1 MDLPS
6 DAPKWTVRECGC
18 FYYFTSNL
26 VLESVTVSRIL
37 FPVTIFLSAFLL
49 FQVQPIM
56 GRFILPWFGGT
67 PAVWSVCL
75 LFFQAALL
83 AGYAYAHWL
92 GSLRRSRI
100 HIVLLAAS
108 LALLPVIPT
117 RPEITEN
124 PSVRILL
131 LLAATVGGPYF
142 LLSATAPLLQ
152 RWFTQ
157 SAEQRSPWRLYALSN
172 FGSFLAL
179 LSYPFLVEPY
189 VRLRTQAWVW
199 SGMYVAFTILC
210 GRVAWKVHS
219 QSVRIRDEYGLASP
233 RPTIWTILF
242 WLGLS
247 AAGSTVL
254 LATTN
259 IVTQDIAVSPF
270 LWIAPLSLYLF
281 TFVLAF
287 ESDRWYPRLL
297 FAVAAGVLTPVACV
311 VVSVGVALWI
321 QLAAYLGTLFAVCMV
336 CHGELRY
343 ARPEPRYLTAFY
355 LTIAAGGVLGGV
367 FVALIAPRVF
377 TEFNEYPIGLA
388 AACLL
393 GITGWLRSGAWS
405 RWTMGNFAVRIPIM
419 ALMLGGISAAASVS
433 LPGAR
438 PAVASWRNFYG
449 ILRVTDLPDPHGAMR
464 ELTHGRIKHGSQY
477 LERASRDRP
486 ISYYGPHSG
495 VAMALN
501 ALPPD
506 KARQIAVIGLGTGT
520 MAAWGRPGDL
530 IRFYEINPL
539 VPTIATTWFTFLPDS
554 KAKTEV
560 VLGDAR
566 IQMEHE
572 LAVFDFIAVDAFS
585 SDAIPMHLLTAEAAD
600 IYRKRLLPGGLLLFH
615 ISNRSLNLEP
625 VTRALAQHL
634 NWNAAQIVSQ
644 DNPATGEDGSSWVIL
659 TENLELLQRI
669 AQGAPHV
676 GWTDPN
682 RKPILWTDDFASLWH
697 VLKW

>member
-1 MDLPS
+1 
-6 DAPKWTVRECGC
+6 
-18 FYYFTSNL
+18 
-26 VLESVTVSRIL
+26 VSRVLI
-37 FPVTIFLSAFLL
+37 PVTIFLSAFLL

-75 LFFQAALL
+75 LFFQAMLL

-92 GSLRRSRI
+92 RRPRI
-100 HIVLLAAS
+100 HVVPLAIS
-108 LALLPVIPT
+108 LAFLPVIPT
-117 RPEITEN
+117 RPAITDT
-124 PSVRILL
+124 PSARILI
-131 LLAATVGGPYF
+131 LLAITVGVPYF

-152 RWFTQ
+152 KWSTL
-157 SAEQRSPWRLYALSN
+157 SLPNRSPWRLYALSN

-189 VRLRTQAWVW
+189 VRLRAQAWIW
-199 SGMYVAFTILC
+199 SGVYIAFAVLC
-210 GRVAWKVHS
+210 GWVAWPAGQAILFTRS
-219 QSVRIRDEYGLASP
+219 GSP
-233 RPTIWTILF
+233 GSEEDSARPTPWTILF

-247 AAGSTVL
+247 AAGSILL

-270 LWIAPLSLYLF
+270 LWVAPLSLYLL

-287 ESDRWYPRLL
+287 ERDRWYPRLP
-297 FAVAAGVLTPVACV
+297 FAIAAGVVAPAACAV
-311 VVSVGVALWI
+311 VNAGVGVAIWV
-321 QLAAYLGTLFAVCMV
+321 QLSVYLATLFVICML

-343 ARPEPRYLTAFY
+343 AKPAPRHLTHFY
-355 LTIAAGGVLGGV
+355 LTVAAGGVLGGV
-367 FVALIAPRVF
+367 FVVLIAPRIF
-377 TEFNEYPIGLA
+377 TEFNEYPIALA

-393 GITGWLRSGAWS
+393 GLTGWLRSGAWS
-405 RWTMGNFAVRIPIM
+405 LWTRSNFAIRIPIM
-419 ALMLGGISAAASVS
+419 ALLLGGLSSTLTVTMSGSHKAV
-433 LPGAR
+433 GA
-438 PAVASWRNFYG
+438 WRNFYG
-449 ILRVTDLPDPHGAMR
+449 ILRVTDLPDPRGEMR

-477 LERASRDRP
+477 LEQALRDRP

-495 VAMALN
+495 VAMALK
-501 ALPPD
+501 ALPEGP
-506 KARQIAVIGLGTGT
+506 RRIAVIGLGTGT

-539 VPTIATTWFTFLPDS
+539 VQTIATTFFTFLPAS

-566 IQMEHE
+566 IQMAQEQS
-572 LAVFDFIAVDAFS
+572 VFDFIAIDAFS
-585 SDAIPMHLLTAEAAD
+585 SDAIPMHLLTAEAAG
-600 IYRKRLLPGGLLLFH
+600 IYRKHLTPGGLLLFH

-625 VTRALAQHL
+625 VVRGIAQHL
-634 NWNAAQIVSQ
+634 NWNAAQILAG
-644 DNPATGEDGSSWVIL
+644 DDHATGEDGSSWVIV
-659 TENLELLQRI
+659 TENLELLQKI
-669 AQGAPHV
+669 TQDAPNV
-676 GWTDPN
+676 GWTDPK

>member
-1 MDLPS
+1 MN
-6 DAPKWTVRECGC
+6 R
-18 FYYFTSNL
+18 
-26 VLESVTVSRIL
+26 L

-92 GSLRRSRI
+92 RHPRL
-100 HIVLLAAS
+100 HIVLLAVS

-117 RPEITEN
+117 RPSITDT
-124 PSVRILL
+124 PSARILL
-131 LLAATVGGPYF
+131 LLVVTVGGPYF

-152 RWFTQ
+152 KWIA
-157 SAEQRSPWRLYALSN
+157 SERSPWRLYALSN

-199 SGMYVAFTILC
+199 SGLYVAFTILC
-210 GRVAWKVHS
+210 GSVAWRVGQAILSPVSKM
-219 QSVRIRDEYGLASP
+219 ASA
-233 RPTIWTILF
+233 RPTLLTILF

-247 AAGSTVL
+247 AAGSTLL

-270 LWIAPLSLYLF
+270 LWIAPLSLYLL

-287 ESDRWYPRLL
+287 ESDCWYPRLP
-297 FAVAAGVLTPVACV
+297 FAVAAGVLAPVACAV
-311 VVSVGVALWI
+311 VNAGVGIAVWV
-321 QLAAYLGTLFAVCMV
+321 QLSAYLSTLFVVCMV

-343 ARPEPRYLTAFY
+343 ARPDPGHLTVFY
-355 LTIAAGGVLGGV
+355 LTIAAGGVLGGI
-367 FVALIAPRVF
+367 FVALVAPRVF

-393 GITGWLRSGAWS
+393 GLTGWLRSGAWAL
-405 RWTMGNFAVRIPIM
+405 WTRSNFAIRIPLM
-419 ALMLGGISAAASVS
+419 ALLLGGLSAVATIT
-433 LPGAR
+433 LTGAR
-438 PAVASWRNFYG
+438 PAVATWRNFYG
-449 ILRVTDLPDPHGAMR
+449 ILRVSDLPDPKGAMR

-477 LERASRDRP
+477 LEQAWRDRP
-486 ISYYGPHSG
+486 TSYYGPHSG
-495 VAMALN
+495 VAMALD
-501 ALPPD
+501 ALPEGP
-506 KARQIAVIGLGTGT
+506 RRIAVIGLGAGT

-539 VPTIATTWFTFLPDS
+539 VPMIATKWFTFLPDS
-554 KAKTEV
+554 KALTEV

-566 IQMEHE
+566 IQMEPE
-572 LAVFDFIAVDAFS
+572 VSVFDFIAVDAFS

-600 IYRKRLLPGGLLLFH
+600 IYRKRLTPGGLLLFH

-625 VTRALAQHL
+625 VTRGLAQHL
-634 NWNAAQIVSQ
+634 NWNAAQILGE
-644 DNPATGEDGSSWVIL
+644 DNPSTGEDGSRWVIL
-659 TENLELLQRI
+659 TENLELLQKI
-669 AQGAPHV
+669 TQPAPHI
-676 GWTDPN
+676 GWTDPG
-682 RKPILWTDDFASLWH
+682 RQPILWTDDFASLLH

>member
-1 MDLPS
+1 
-6 DAPKWTVRECGC
+6 VHR
-18 FYYFTSNL
+18 
-26 VLESVTVSRIL
+26 VL

-92 GSLRRSRI
+92 RRSRI
-100 HIVLLAAS
+100 HIVLLAVS
-108 LALLPVIPT
+108 LAFLPVIPT
-117 RPEITEN
+117 RPSITDT
-124 PSVRILL
+124 PSARILL
-131 LLAATVGGPYF
+131 LLAVTVGVPYF

-152 RWFTQ
+152 KWTA
-157 SAEQRSPWRLYALSN
+157 SERSPWRLYALSN

-179 LSYPFLVEPY
+179 LTYPFLVEPY

-199 SGMYVAFTILC
+199 SGFYVVFVLLC
-210 GRVAWKVHS
+210 GSVAWAVG
-219 QSVRIRDEYGLASP
+219 QAILSP
-233 RPTIWTILF
+233 VAEEKTGDKIACPTVSTILF

-270 LWIAPLSLYLF
+270 LWIAPLSLYLL

-287 ESDRWYPRLL
+287 ESDRWYLRRP
-297 FAVAAGVLTPVACV
+297 FAIAMGVLAPGAYATVNAGVGIPL
-311 VVSVGVALWI
+311 SI
-321 QLAAYLGTLFAVCMV
+321 QLAVYLAALFVACMIA
-336 CHGELRY
+336 HGELRLD
-343 ARPEPRYLTAFY
+343 RPDPSHLTTFY
-355 LTIAAGGVLGGV
+355 LTIAAGGVLGGL
-367 FVALIAPRVF
+367 FVALAAPRIF
-377 TEFNEYPIGLA
+377 TEFSEYPIGLA
-388 AACLL
+388 ATCLL
-393 GITGWLRSGAWS
+393 GLVGWMRTGAWS
-405 RWTMGNFAVRIPIM
+405 MWTKHNIMVRIPLM
-419 ALMLGGISAAASVS
+419 ALLIGGLGGVIAINLS
-433 LPGAR
+433 GAQ
-438 PAVASWRNFYG
+438 PIVAKWRNFYG
-449 ILRVTDLPDPHGAMR
+449 ILHVTDHPDPHGALLGGMR

-477 LERASRDRP
+477 LEQALRDRP
-486 ISYYGPHSG
+486 TSYYGPHSG

-501 ALPPD
+501 SLPEGP
-506 KARQIAVIGLGTGT
+506 RRIAVIGLGTGT

-539 VPTIATTWFTFLPDS
+539 VQTIATTWFTFLPDS

-566 IQMEHE
+566 IQMERE
-572 LAVFDFIAVDAFS
+572 SSVFDFIAVDAFS

-600 IYRKRLLPGGLLLFH
+600 IYRQRLNPGGLLLFH

-625 VTRALAQHL
+625 VVRGIAQHL
-634 NWNAAQIVSQ
+634 NWNAVQILAE

-669 AQGAPHV
+669 AQGAPHI
-676 GWTDPN
+676 GWTDPK

>member
-1 MDLPS
+1 
-6 DAPKWTVRECGC
+6 VH
-18 FYYFTSNL
+18 
-26 VLESVTVSRIL
+26 RIL

-75 LFFQAALL
+75 LFFQAMLL

-92 GSLRRSRI
+92 RRPRV
-100 HIVLLAAS
+100 HLALLAVS
-108 LALLPVIPT
+108 LAFLPVIPT
-117 RPEITEN
+117 RPAITDV
-124 PSVRILL
+124 PSARILL
-131 LLAATVGGPYF
+131 LLAVTVGVPYF

-152 RWFTQ
+152 KW
-157 SAEQRSPWRLYALSN
+157 SSSERSPWRLYALSN

-179 LSYPFLVEPY
+179 LSYPFLVEPH
-189 VRLRTQAWVW
+189 VRLRAQAWVW
-199 SGMYVAFTILC
+199 SGLYVIFVGLSVGQAIL
-210 GRVAWKVHS
+210 
-219 QSVRIRDEYGLASP
+219 SP
-233 RPTIWTILF
+233 VVNAETGDKIARPTLWTILF

-247 AAGSTVL
+247 AAASTIL

-270 LWIAPLSLYLF
+270 LWIAPLALYLL

-287 ESDRWYPRLL
+287 ESDRWYLRRP
-297 FAVAAGVLTPVACV
+297 FAIAAGILVPVGYATLNAGVGLSLSVQLTVY
-311 VVSVGVALWI
+311 
-321 QLAAYLGTLFAVCMV
+321 LAALFVTCMI
-336 CHGELRY
+336 CQGELHIS
-343 ARPEPRYLTAFY
+343 RPEPSHLTAFY

-367 FVALIAPRVF
+367 FVALVAPRIF
-377 TEFNEYPIGLA
+377 TDFDEYPLGLA

-393 GITGWLRSGAWS
+393 GLVGWMRTGAWS
-405 RWTMGNFAVRIPIM
+405 MWTKQNIMVRIPLM
-419 ALMLGGISAAASVS
+419 ALLIGGLGGVIAINLS
-433 LPGAR
+433 GAQ
-438 PAVASWRNFYG
+438 PIAGKWRNFYG
-449 ILRVTDLPDPHGAMR
+449 ILRITDHSYPTGDVR

-477 LERASRDRP
+477 MDQAKRDRP

-495 VAMALN
+495 VSMAVN
-501 ALPPD
+501 ALPAGPR
-506 KARQIAVIGLGTGT
+506 KIAVIGLGTGT
-520 MAAWGRPGDL
+520 MAALGRPGDL
-530 IRFYEINPL
+530 VRFYEINPL
-539 VPTIATTWFTFLPDS
+539 VENIATTWFTFLPDS

-566 IQMEHE
+566 IQIERE
-572 LAVFDFIAVDAFS
+572 SLVFDTIVIDAFS

-600 IYRKRLLPGGLLLFH
+600 IYRKHLLPGGLLLFH

-625 VTRALAQHL
+625 VVRGIAQHF
-634 NWNAAQIVSQ
+634 NWNAAQILAEDYPVTAEDASQ
-644 DNPATGEDGSSWVIL
+644 WVIL
-659 TENLELLQRI
+659 TENLDLLQKI

-676 GWTDPN
+676 GWTDPK

>member
-1 MDLPS
+1 
-6 DAPKWTVRECGC
+6 VNR
-18 FYYFTSNL
+18 
-26 VLESVTVSRIL
+26 VLI
-37 FPVTIFLSAFLL
+37 PVTIFLSAFLL

-56 GRFILPWFGGT
+56 GRFVLPWFGGT

-75 LFFQAALL
+75 LFFQAMLL

-92 GSLRRSRI
+92 RRPRI
-100 HIVLLAAS
+100 HVLLLAAS
-108 LALLPVIPT
+108 LAFLPVIPT
-117 RPEITEN
+117 RPAITDA
-124 PSVRILL
+124 PSARILL
-131 LLAATVGGPYF
+131 LLAITVGAPYF

-152 RWFTQ
+152 KWLA
-157 SAEQRSPWRLYALSN
+157 SERSPWRLYALSN

-189 VRLRTQAWVW
+189 VRLRTQARVW
-199 SGMYVAFTILC
+199 SGLYVVFVLLC
-210 GRVAWKVHS
+210 GVVAWAMGQAILS
-219 QSVRIRDEYGLASP
+219 PAINAETRDETAP
-233 RPTIWTILF
+233 PTLWTILF

-270 LWIAPLSLYLF
+270 LWIAPLALYLL

-287 ESDRWYPRLL
+287 ENDRWYLRRP
-297 FAVAAGVLTPVACV
+297 FAVAAGILAPVAYAV
-311 VVSVGVALWI
+311 FNAGVGINLSI
-321 QLAAYLGTLFAVCMV
+321 QLGVYLIALFITCMI
-336 CHGELRY
+336 CQGELRLS
-343 ARPEPRYLTAFY
+343 RPEPRYLTTFY

-393 GITGWLRSGAWS
+393 GYAGWLRSGAMAL
-405 RWTMGNFAVRIPIM
+405 WTKHNFAVRIPLM
-419 ALMLGGISAAASVS
+419 ALLIGGLGGVIAINLS
-433 LPGAR
+433 GAQ
-438 PAVASWRNFYG
+438 PIVGKWRNFYG
-449 ILRVTDLPDPHGAMR
+449 ILRVADLRDPKGAMR

-477 LERASRDRP
+477 LEQAKRDQP
-486 ISYYGPHSG
+486 TSYYGPHSG

-501 ALPPD
+501 ALPEG
-506 KARQIAVIGLGTGT
+506 ARRIAVIGLGTGT

-530 IRFYEINPL
+530 VRFYEINPL
-539 VPTIATTWFTFLPDS
+539 VQTIATTLFTFLPDS
-554 KAKTEV
+554 KATIEV

-566 IQMEHE
+566 IRMEQE
-572 LAVFDFIAVDAFS
+572 QSVFDLIVVDAFS

-600 IYRKRLLPGGLLLFH
+600 IYRKHLTPGGMLLFH

-625 VTRALAQHL
+625 VIRGLAQHL
-634 NWNAAQIVSQ
+634 NWNAAQILAG
-644 DNPATGEDGSSWVIL
+644 DDPATGEDGSSWVIVA
-659 TENLELLQRI
+659 ENLELLQKI
-669 AQGAPHV
+669 TQEAPHV
-676 GWTDPN
+676 GWTDPK

>member
-1 MDLPS
+1 MN
-6 DAPKWTVRECGC
+6 R
-18 FYYFTSNL
+18 
-26 VLESVTVSRIL
+26 VLI
-37 FPVTIFLSAFLL
+37 PVTIFLSAFLL

-75 LFFQAALL
+75 LFFQAMLL

-92 GSLRRSRI
+92 RRPRF
-100 HIVLLAAS
+100 HIVLLLAS

-117 RPEITEN
+117 RPSITDN
-124 PSVRILL
+124 PSTRILL
-131 LLAATVGGPYF
+131 LLAVAVGAPYF

-152 RWFTQ
+152 KW
-157 SAEQRSPWRLYALSN
+157 SSVSSERSPWRLYALSN

-199 SGMYVAFTILC
+199 SGLYVGFTLLC
-210 GRVAWKVHS
+210 GWAAWPVGQAILFTRS
-219 QSVRIRDEYGLASP
+219 GSP
-233 RPTIWTILF
+233 VSEEDTARPTMWTILF

-247 AAGSTVL
+247 AAGSTLL

-270 LWIAPLSLYLF
+270 LWIAPLSIYLL
-281 TFVLAF
+281 TFVLTF
-287 ESDRWYPRLL
+287 EHDRWYARLP
-297 FAVAAGVLTPVACV
+297 FAIASGVLAPAACAV
-311 VVSVGVALWI
+311 VNAGIGVAIWI
-321 QLAAYLGTLFAVCMV
+321 QLVAYLATLFAICML

-343 ARPEPRYLTAFY
+343 SKPEPRHLTLFY
-355 LTIAAGGVLGGV
+355 LTIAAGGVLGGA
-367 FVALIAPRVF
+367 FVAVIAPRVF
-377 TEFNEYPIGLA
+377 TEFNEYPIALA

-393 GITGWLRSGAWS
+393 GLAGWLRSGAWS
-405 RWTMGNFAVRIPIM
+405 LWTKSNFAIRIPIM
-419 ALMLGGISAAASVS
+419 ALLLGGLSSTLTVTMSGAHKSV
-433 LPGAR
+433 GT
-438 PAVASWRNFYG
+438 WRNFYG
-449 ILRVTDLPDPHGAMR
+449 ILRIADVPDPHGAMR
-464 ELTHGRIKHGSQY
+464 ELTHGRIKHGAQY
-477 LERASRDRP
+477 LEQAWRDRP
-486 ISYYGPHSG
+486 ISYYGPRSG

-501 ALPPD
+501 ALPEVP
-506 KARQIAVIGLGTGT
+506 RQVAVIGLGTGT

-539 VPTIATTWFTFLPDS
+539 VQTLATTWFTFLPDS
-554 KAKTEV
+554 KAQTQV

-566 IQMEHE
+566 IQMEQE
-572 LAVFDFIAVDAFS
+572 QSVFGLIVVDAFS

-600 IYRKRLLPGGLLLFH
+600 IYRKRLAPGGLLLFH

-625 VTRALAQHL
+625 VTRGLARHL
-634 NWNAAQIVSQ
+634 NWNAAQILAG
-644 DNPATGEDGSSWVIL
+644 DDPANGEDGSSWVIL
-659 TENLELLQRI
+659 TENLGLLQKI
-669 AQGAPHV
+669 TQGAPHV
-676 GWTDPN
+676 GWTDPK

>member
-1 MDLPS
+1 MS
-6 DAPKWTVRECGC
+6 A
-18 FYYFTSNL
+18 
-26 VLESVTVSRIL
+26 L

-92 GSLRRSRI
+92 RRPRL
-100 HIVLLAAS
+100 HVLLLTAS
-108 LALLPVIPT
+108 LAFLPVIPV
-117 RPEITEN
+117 RPAVTDA
-124 PSVRILL
+124 PSGRILL
-131 LLAATVGGPYF
+131 LLAVTVGVPYF

-152 RWFTQ
+152 KWL
-157 SAEQRSPWRLYALSN
+157 SSERSPWRLYALSN

-199 SGMYVAFTILC
+199 SGLYVAFALLC
-210 GRVAWKVHS
+210 GWVAWIS
-219 QSVRIRDEYGLASP
+219 RPAASP
-233 RPTIWTILF
+233 VESSSETRPTLLTLLF
-242 WLGLS
+242 WLGLA
-247 AAGSTVL
+247 AAGSTLL

-270 LWIAPLSLYLF
+270 LWIAPLSLYLL

-287 ESDRWYPRLL
+287 ESDRWYPRLP
-297 FAVAAGVLTPVACV
+297 FAIAAGVLAPAACALV
-311 VVSVGVALWI
+311 NAGVGVALWV
-321 QLAAYLGTLFAVCMV
+321 QLAGYLAALFVICMV

-343 ARPEPRYLTAFY
+343 SRPAPAHLTVFY
-355 LTIAAGGVLGGV
+355 LTIAAGGVSGGV

-377 TEFNEYPIGLA
+377 TEFNEYPIALA

-393 GITGWLRSGAWS
+393 GLAGWLRSGAWAL
-405 RWTMGNFAVRIPIM
+405 WTKSNFAIRIPIM
-419 ALMLGGISAAASVS
+419 ALLLGGLSSTLTVTMSGSRKAA
-433 LPGAR
+433 GT
-438 PAVASWRNFYG
+438 WRNFYG
-449 ILRVTDLPDPHGAMR
+449 ILRVTDLPDPQGAMR

-477 LERASRDRP
+477 LEQAWRDRP
-486 ISYYGPHSG
+486 TSYYGTHSG
-495 VAMALN
+495 VAMALT
-501 ALPPD
+501 ALPEGP
-506 KARQIAVIGLGTGT
+506 RHIAVIGLGTGT

-539 VPTIATTWFTFLPDS
+539 VETIATTWFSFLPDS
-554 KAKTEV
+554 KARTDV

-566 IQMEHE
+566 IQMEQE
-572 LAVFDFIAVDAFS
+572 RSVFDLIVVDAFS
-585 SDAIPMHLLTAEAAD
+585 SDAIPMHLLTAEAAE
-600 IYRKRLLPGGLLLFH
+600 IYRRRLLPGGLLLFH

-625 VTRALAQHL
+625 VTRGLARHL
-634 NWNAAQIVSQ
+634 NWNAAQILAEDS
-644 DNPATGEDGSSWVIL
+644 PSTGEDGSRWVIL
-659 TENLELLQRI
+659 TENLELLQKI
-669 AQGAPHV
+669 SQAAPHL
-676 GWTDPN
+676 GWTDPK
-682 RKPILWTDDFASLWH
+682 RPPILWTDDFASLWH